1 MTDFAPYMAAVA
13 ALAGLVIGSFLNV
26 VIYRLPRK
34 ESLVRPGSHC
44 PQCGR
49 PVRWYDNVPVLSWL
63 ALRGRCRDCGER
75 IAWRY
80 PAVEALTGGSFLLA
94 EVVYGPHPRAVLVMA
109 FLAVLVTITF
119 IDIDHQIIPDR
130 IVLPAA
136 GVGLVAASALE
147 PGRWWV
153 YVVSSLGAG
162 GFLLAIGLLWAGG
175 MGFGDVK
182 MALMMGAVLGS
193 AVIVAMFVSFLVG
206 GLTGVALVLAGR
218 KGRRDKVPFGPFL
231 AVGSAVAAL
240 WGPAILDAYL
250 RLL

>member
-1 MTDFAPYMAAVA
+1 
-13 ALAGLVIGSFLNV
+13 
-26 VIYRLPRK
+26 
-34 ESLVRPGSHC
+34 
-44 PQCGR
+44 
-49 PVRWYDNVPVLSWL
+49 
-63 ALRGRCRDCGER
+63 
-75 IAWRY
+75 
-80 PAVEALTGGSFLLA
+80 

-119 IDIDHQIIPDR
+119 IDMDHQIIPDR

-153 YVVSSLGAG
+153 YVVSSLGAA